1 LPKPKE
7 NSAQNL
13 AMSLKKLEEGSN
25 TVYKPGTKSSKDS
38 IRKGDYRPKFF
49 MVMGQNPSIIQGP

>member
-1 LPKPKE
+1 
-7 NSAQNL
+7 
-13 AMSLKKLEEGSN
+13 MSLKKLEEGSN